1 MRICIVFMLVLT
13 LACQSQQ
20 KTAEKTENGSKPA
33 IETAQT
39 SMPTASQPVEE
50 EISAS
55 QSQQKAAETT
65 KNGSKLTIETA
76 QTSMPAASQPVE
88 EEISASCN
96 TDVCLQ
102 LRNHNVEN
110 KSFEIFMVN
119 AVPVAGF
126 QCDLPGIGISD
137 ADGGLLKENGFEA
150 SNSDSRVL
158 AFSMQG
164 NVISTG
170 MGVLTEISYSDQ
182 ADEVC
187 MTEIIFAGI
196 GGVQL
201 SNDTPECLKLN

>member
-20 KTAEKTENGSKPA
+20 KTAEKTENGSKPT
-33 IETAQT
+33 IESAQT
-39 SMPTASQPVEE
+39 SMPVV
-50 EISAS
+50 
-55 QSQQKAAETT
+55 
-65 KNGSKLTIETA
+65 
-76 QTSMPAASQPVE
+76 SQPVE

-102 LRNHNVEN
+102 LRNHNADN

-164 NVISTG
+164 KVISTG
-170 MGVLTEISYSDQ
+170 MGVLTEISYSESTN
-182 ADEVC
+182 EVC

-201 SNDTPECLKLN
+201 SNDTPECLRLN

>member
-20 KTAEKTENGSKPA
+20 KTAEKTENGSKP
-33 IETAQT
+33 
-39 SMPTASQPVEE
+39 
-50 EISAS
+50 
-55 QSQQKAAETT
+55 
-65 KNGSKLTIETA
+65 TIETA
-76 QTSMPAASQPVE
+76 QISMPAAGQPVQ

-96 TDVCLQ
+96 IDVCLQ
-102 LRNHNVEN
+102 LRNHNAEN

-119 AVPVAGF
+119 AVPIAGF

-158 AFSMQG
+158 AFSIQG
-164 NVISTG
+164 KVISTG
-170 MGVLTEISYSDQ
+170 MGVLTEISYSESTN
-182 ADEVC
+182 EVC

>member
-20 KTAEKTENGSKPA
+20 KTAEKTGNGSKP
-33 IETAQT
+33 
-39 SMPTASQPVEE
+39 
-50 EISAS
+50 
-55 QSQQKAAETT
+55 
-65 KNGSKLTIETA
+65 TIEMA
-76 QTSMPAASQPVE
+76 QTSMPATGQPVE

-102 LRNHNVEN
+102 LRNHNAEN

-119 AVPVAGF
+119 AVPIAGF

-164 NVISTG
+164 KVISSG

>member
-1 MRICIVFMLVLT
+1 MRFSIVLALILAF
-13 LACQSQQ
+13 ACQTQNKSNE
-20 KTAEKTENGSKPA
+20 KAENASESTIQVVQAVKSVSNPSEDDLAVENEPC
-33 IETAQT
+33 I
-39 SMPTASQPVEE
+39 
-50 EISAS
+50 
-55 QSQQKAAETT
+55 AE
-65 KNGSKLTIETA
+65 
-76 QTSMPAASQPVE
+76 
-88 EEISASCN
+88 
-96 TDVCLQ
+96 VCLQ
-102 LRNHNVEN
+102 LRNHNPSK

-164 NVISTG
+164 KVISTG
-170 MGVLTEISYSDQ
+170 MGVLTEISYSESTN
-182 ADEVC
+182 EVC

-201 SNDTPECLKLN
+201 SNDTPECLRLN

>member
-1 MRICIVFMLVLT
+1 MLFLT

-33 IETAQT
+33 
-39 SMPTASQPVEE
+39 
-50 EISAS
+50 
-55 QSQQKAAETT
+55 
-65 KNGSKLTIETA
+65 IETA

-102 LRNHNVEN
+102 LRNHNADN

-164 NVISTG
+164 NVIHPTRGSL
-170 MGVLTEISYSDQ
+170 VWQ
-182 ADEVC
+182 
-187 MTEIIFAGI
+187 
-196 GGVQL
+196 
-201 SNDTPECLKLN
+201 

>member
-1 MRICIVFMLVLT
+1 MKISIVFMLVLT

-20 KTAEKTENGSKPA
+20 KTSEKTENGSKPA

-39 SMPTASQPVEE
+39 SKQAVSQPVEE
-50 EISAS
+50 IVS
-55 QSQQKAAETT
+55 T
-65 KNGSKLTIETA
+65 
-76 QTSMPAASQPVE
+76 
-88 EEISASCN
+88 SCN

-102 LRNHNVEN
+102 LRNHDSEN

-150 SNSDSRVL
+150 SNSEIRVL
-158 AFSMQG
+158 AFSMKG
-164 NVISTG
+164 NVISSG

-182 ADEVC
+182 ADEAC

-201 SNDTPECLKLN
+201 SNDTPECLRLN

>member
-1 MRICIVFMLVLT
+1 MKISIVFMLVLT

-20 KTAEKTENGSKPA
+20 KTADKTENGSKPA

-39 SMPTASQPVEE
+39 SMP
-50 EISAS
+50 
-55 QSQQKAAETT
+55 
-65 KNGSKLTIETA
+65 
-76 QTSMPAASQPVE
+76 AASQPVE
-88 EEISASCN
+88 QDISASCN

-102 LRNHNVEN
+102 LRNHNADN

-164 NVISTG
+164 KVISTG
-170 MGVLTEISYSDQ
+170 MGVLTEISYSVSTN
-182 ADEVC
+182 EVC

-196 GGVQL
+196 GGTQL
-201 SNDTPECLKLN
+201 SNDIPECLKLN

>member
-1 MRICIVFMLVLT
+1 MKISIVFMLVLT
-13 LACQSQQ
+13 LGCQCQQ
-20 KTAEKTENGSKPA
+20 KTAETTENGSKPA

-39 SMPTASQPVEE
+39 S
-50 EISAS
+50 
-55 QSQQKAAETT
+55 
-65 KNGSKLTIETA
+65 L
-76 QTSMPAASQPVE
+76 PAVGQPVE
-88 EEISASCN
+88 EEISASCI

-102 LRNHNVEN
+102 LRNHNTEN
-110 KSFEIFMVN
+110 KSFEIFMIN

-150 SNSDSRVL
+150 SNSDIRVL
-158 AFSMQG
+158 AFSMKG
-164 NVISTG
+164 KVISSG

>member
-1 MRICIVFMLVLT
+1 MKISIVFMLVLT

-20 KTAEKTENGSKPA
+20 KTAETTENGSKPA

-39 SMPTASQPVEE
+39 SMP
-50 EISAS
+50 
-55 QSQQKAAETT
+55 
-65 KNGSKLTIETA
+65 
-76 QTSMPAASQPVE
+76 AASQPVQ

-102 LRNHNVEN
+102 LRNHNAEN
-110 KSFEIFMVN
+110 KSFDIFMVN
-119 AVPVAGF
+119 AVAVAGF

-164 NVISTG
+164 KVISTG
-170 MGVLTEISYSDQ
+170 MGVLTEISYSESTN
-182 ADEVC
+182 EVC

-201 SNDTPECLKLN
+201 SNDTPECLRLN

>member
-39 SMPTASQPVEE
+39 SMP
-50 EISAS
+50 
-55 QSQQKAAETT
+55 
-65 KNGSKLTIETA
+65 
-76 QTSMPAASQPVE
+76 AASQPVE
-88 EEISASCN
+88 QDISAFCN

-102 LRNHNVEN
+102 LRNHNADN

-164 NVISTG
+164 KVISTG
-170 MGVLTEISYSDQ
+170 MGVLTEISYSESTN
-182 ADEVC
+182 EVC

-201 SNDTPECLKLN
+201 SNDTPECLRLN

>member
-1 MRICIVFMLVLT
+1 MRFSIVLVLV
-13 LACQSQQ
+13 LVFACQTQNKSNE
-20 KTAEKTENGSKPA
+20 KAENASEQTVQVVQAGKSVSSPSEDDLA
-33 IETAQT
+33 IENE
-39 SMPTASQPVEE
+39 PC
-50 EISAS
+50 I
-55 QSQQKAAETT
+55 AE
-65 KNGSKLTIETA
+65 
-76 QTSMPAASQPVE
+76 
-88 EEISASCN
+88 
-96 TDVCLQ
+96 VCLQ
-102 LRNHNVEN
+102 LRNHNADN

-119 AVPVAGF
+119 AVAVAGF

-170 MGVLTEISYSDQ
+170 MGVLTEISYSESTN
-182 ADEVC
+182 EVC